1 MPNLWLNK
9 KSFIG
14 LRVVCNHR
22 YSIPDILWAI
32 LLKECDAS
40 CILATKHWL
49 NCKFKFFFTSRWNGE
64 FLWSITIHKICFYV
78 KNNWSFR
85 VWIFNNN
92 LFFHKVLGLA
102 FNLNMLF
109 SKRLFSVAKNL
120 ILKVVKSQRV
130 SQRELSLCFMSPS
143 GLEGDREVTDTVPL
157 YRERGCILRWNNK
170 VVSIFGRVGLPKNFN
185 IPISFSIIDNW

>member
-1 MPNLWLNK
+1 M
-9 KSFIG
+9 
-14 LRVVCNHR
+14 
-22 YSIPDILWAI
+22 
-32 LLKECDAS
+32 
-40 CILATKHWL
+40 
-49 NCKFKFFFTSRWNGE
+49 
-64 FLWSITIHKICFYV
+64 
-78 KNNWSFR
+78 
-85 VWIFNNN
+85 
-92 LFFHKVLGLA
+92 
-102 FNLNMLF
+102 
-109 SKRLFSVAKNL
+109 AKNL